1 MKLEEILSRVREMV
15 GLENNEEAERLVRAV
30 FGTLGE
36 RVYRTEERHLAAQL
50 PKELKNA
57 FYEYQSKESGRA
69 ALGNYPLEEF
79 YNRVKARA
87 KLRSFQETQRQTK
100 IVMAVLKEAVS
111 QGEIEDIQREMP
123 EEFRHLFKTQNLE
136 VARSEIPAPE
146 IPLSSEIIEEYHIR
160 PTQDRKWMVQ
170 KGENGQVLGIFDH
183 KEPAIAHAD
192 DIADGNRGDILVIYN
207 IDGSI
212 SKRQEPAT
220 REDLWKEVVEKD

>member
-1 MKLEEILSRVREMV
+1 MRYEGILTRVREMV
-15 GLENNEEAERLVRAV
+15 GLRNDEEAERLVRAV
-30 FGTLGE
+30 LGTLGE

-57 FYEYQSKESGRA
+57 FYQYQQKERGRA
-69 ALGNYPLEEF
+69 DLGNYPIEEF

-111 QGEIEDIQREMP
+111 QGEIEDIEEEMP
-123 EEFRHLFKTQNLE
+123 EEFRQLFNTQNLE
-136 VARSEIPAPE
+136 IAVPE
-146 IPLSSEIIEEYHIR
+146 IPPTQEIRDEYHIR
-160 PTQDRKWMVQ
+160 PAEDRKWIVQ
-170 KGENGQVLGIFDH
+170 RGKNGEILGTFDQ

-192 DIADGNRGDILVIYN
+192 DIANGNQGDILVIYN

-220 REDLWKEVVEKD
+220 RENWGKEVVEKE